1 MATLYVRDVPDD
13 LYDRLRKRADERGT
27 SISAEAVA
35 LLRRSLRTDRAAI
48 RKFLD
53 DSEKN
58 PLRVPPGAPSPADLI
73 REDRDAS

>member
-1 MATLYVRDVPDD
+1 VPTLYVRDVPED
-13 LYDRLRKRADERGT
+13 LYERLRKRATERGT

-35 LLRRSLRTDRAAI
+35 LLRRSLQTDRGAL

-53 DSEKN
+53 DVDRN
-58 PLRVPPGAPSPADLI
+58 PLRVPSGSPSPADLI